1 MAYSNDAKYV
11 SLLNK
16 ANAAIKERQAA
27 EAGMAFARSKYGGD
41 SKEFA
46 AAKARYDAAK
56 PAAEAADAARLA
68 RKKEIDDAAKAEK
81 TKKDTAKKTASAK
94 ADVTVLEYQLQQAK
108 DKGDAT
114 ATATLEA
121 QLKAAQDTAAG
132 KVVTPK
138 KPSDV
143 VDGANPLSK
152 LTVNASGAVTGT
164 SGQVYVTSTVGVNG
178 EATVVIHPSIVEARN
193 EFLKGY
199 SQPGQLEELK
209 KTLLAKHYINNS
221 DITKNDL
228 SWITKGVDTLIS
240 KFTYDATMA
249 VQYGGSKE
257 PPTMAG
263 WMSSAQS
270 GITATGAKSQ
280 AGTKSVP
287 TTDLTTVGD
296 AYKEINS
303 FMLDAIGRE
312 ATAEEKDAF
321 FKEINKRELASPVT
335 NTVTKDAAGN
345 TIKATQSG
353 ALVQAD
359 ERNNVAIGIVQKALG
374 ATNAETLLNI
384 KNNANPKGSKI
395 AIDISTLQ
403 ANSAAYGHSLTAG
416 EAYAIVQ
423 QGYGQKDYIAKQVE
437 RMRLNSMTMYGN
449 LKQHIADGGTV
460 KDIADQY
467 AKLKASKLGIA
478 IPDSL
483 TDKDVMAAITKD
495 GGLMSTAEFTRQMQ
509 ANPLWRQTEEAHN
522 TAADFANTIL
532 KSFGMMG

>member
-108 DKGDAT
+108 DKGDTT

-138 KPSDV
+138 KPGDV

-228 SWITKGVDTLIS
+228 SWITKGVDALIF

-270 GITATGAKSQ
+270 GITATGAKNQ

-359 ERNNVAIGIVQKALG
+359 ERNNVAIDIVRKALG
-374 ATNAETLLNI
+374 GTTVDTILSSA
-384 KNNANPKGSKI
+384 KGSKI

-403 ANSAAYGHSLTAG
+403 ANSAAYGHSITAG
-416 EAYAIVQ
+416 EAMKMVMD
-423 QGYGQKDYIAKQVE
+423 GYGQKDYVAKQVE